1 VFQTGD
7 PAEIHF
13 RTGNTLVALH
23 GTLVQMARPLMEIH
37 LKNQPL
43 HDGLVRPGTNVLV
56 VISGGAGIYTAE
68 AVIQQYLPADGQI
81 VVCVDGSFRFQQRRQ
96 HERYRC
102 NMQVRLRVVGDT
114 EWITGECR
122 DISAGGARIY
132 LPQGVVLRSNTVE
145 LLFISPVNQQA
156 VRAVA
161 EIVRTGKLLDQ
172 DGWEIGVRFTEMS
185 RMEKIQCARLLQL
198 WASPQQRE
206 PVKPD

>member
-7 PAEIHF
+7 PVEIHF
-13 RTGNTLVALH
+13 KAGGTLLTLH
-23 GTLVQMARPLMEIH
+23 GMLVQTARPLMEIH
-37 LKNQPL
+37 LKDQPL

-81 VVCVDGSFRFQQRRQ
+81 VVCVDCSFRFQQRRQ

-185 RMEKIQCARLLQL
+185 RMEKIQFARLLQL
-198 WASPQQRE
+198 WALPQQRE

>member
-1 VFQTGD
+1 MFQTGD
-7 PAEIHF
+7 PVEIHF
-13 RTGNTLVALH
+13 KAGGTLLTLH
-23 GTLVQMARPLMEIH
+23 GMLGKTARPLMEVH

-81 VVCVDGSFRFQQRRQ
+81 VVCVDCSFRFQQRRQ

-185 RMEKIQCARLLQL
+185 RMEKIQFARLLQL

>member
-7 PAEIHF
+7 PVEIHF

-23 GTLVQMARPLMEIH
+23 GTLVQMVRPLMEIH
-37 LKNQPL
+37 LNSQPL
-43 HDGLVRPGTNVLV
+43 HDGLVRSGINVLV
-56 VISGGAGIYTAE
+56 VISAGTGIYTTE
-68 AVIQQYLPADGQI
+68 AVIQRYHPAAGQI
-81 VVCVDGSFRFQQRRQ
+81 VVCVNGSFRFQQRRQ

-102 NMQVRLRVVGDT
+102 NMQVRLRAVGDT

-132 LPQGVVLRSNTVE
+132 LAQELVLRSNTLE
-145 LLFISPVNQQA
+145 LLFISPGNQQA

-185 RMEKIQCARLLQL
+185 RMEKIQFARLLQL
-198 WASPQQRE
+198 WADPQDRE
-206 PVKPD
+206 PVRPD